1 MVRSAGGARAE
12 LVLSAGARAELA
24 LSVAVLGLGAF
35 ALFTAWR
42 LPSAGGY
49 SGIGPNAT
57 PIAVAGG
64 LTVLGVWLLI
74 EALTGGWRARASD
87 DPAERGEHAFHT
99 PAFVWVTA
107 GLFAQMALMHTAG
120 FVLAAS
126 VLFACVARGFGSARP
141 VRDVAIGLVLG
152 LAVFLFFVK
161 FLNVG
166 LPAGVLAP
174 VLGGAGI

>member
-1 MVRSAGGARAE
+1 MARSAGGARAE
-12 LVLSAGARAELA
+12 LVLSAGVLA
-24 LSVAVLGLGAF
+24 LGSF
-35 ALFTAWR
+35 ALYTALR

-49 SGIGPNAT
+49 SGIGPNAI

-74 EALTGGWRARASD
+74 EAITGGWRARTTD
-87 DPAERGEHAFHT
+87 DPIERGEHTFHA
-99 PAFVWVTA
+99 PAFAWVTA
-107 GLFAQMALMHTAG
+107 GLFAQMALMHSAG
-120 FVLAAS
+120 FVVAAA
-126 VLFACVARGFGSARP
+126 VLFAAVARGFGSTRP
-141 VRDVAIGLVLG
+141 VRDAAIGLVLA

-166 LPAGVLAP
+166 LPAGWLTP

>member
-1 MVRSAGGARAE
+1 MARSAGGARAE
-12 LVLSAGARAELA
+12 LVLSAGVLA
-24 LSVAVLGLGAF
+24 LGSF
-35 ALFTAWR
+35 ALYIALR

-49 SGIGPNAT
+49 SGIGPNAI

-64 LTVLGVWLLI
+64 LAALGIWLLI
-74 EALTGGWRARASD
+74 EAIAGGWRARTAD
-87 DPAERGEHAFHT
+87 DPHERGEHAFHA
-99 PAFVWVTA
+99 PAFAWVTA
-107 GLFAQMALMHTAG
+107 GLFAQMALIHTAG
-120 FVLAAS
+120 FVLAAA

-141 VRDVAIGLVLG
+141 MRDAVIGLVLG

-166 LPAGVLAP
+166 LPAGWLAP

>member
-1 MVRSAGGARAE
+1 MARSAGGARVE
-12 LVLSAGARAELA
+12 LVLSAG
-24 LSVAVLGLGAF
+24 VLGLGAF
-35 ALFTAWR
+35 ALFTALR

-49 SGIGPNAT
+49 SGIGPNAI

-64 LTVLGVWLLI
+64 LAVLGVWLLI
-74 EALTGGWRARASD
+74 EALTGGWRARTSD
-87 DPAERGEHAFHT
+87 DPTERGEHAFHA

-120 FVLAAS
+120 FVLAAA

-141 VRDVAIGLVLG
+141 VRDSALGLVLG

-166 LPAGVLAP
+166 LPAGVLTP

>member
-1 MVRSAGGARAE
+1 MTRSAGGART
-12 LVLSAGARAELA
+12 ELA
-24 LSVAVLGLGAF
+24 LSAGVLALGSF
-35 ALFTAWR
+35 ALVTALR
-42 LPSAGGY
+42 LPSSGGY
-49 SGIGPNAT
+49 SGIGPNAI

-64 LTVLGVWLLI
+64 LAVLGVWLVI
-74 EALTGGWRARASD
+74 EALTGGWRARTSD
-87 DPAERGEHAFHT
+87 DPLERGEHAFHT

-120 FVLAAS
+120 FVLAAA
-126 VLFACVARGFGSARP
+126 VLFAAVARGFGSTRP
-141 VRDVAIGLVLG
+141 VRDTAIGLVLG

-166 LPAGVLAP
+166 LPAGWLTP